1 MRNGLGWTTLVIF
14 VSERHFGVT
23 FRVIFQNL
31 VVHGGPHGSP
41 LGPLWHIVWCFFFET
56 DFLSIFDSISG
67 RAGGMGGRLP
77 SLRICRTWDDL
88 NHAATPAGVRRIN
101 WGLAPAAGPLCDC
114 WYADCWYGW
123 FVEQVNYWYGCWVE
137 QGNCWYGTLPK
148 FWGLILVPWGPAL
161 CTLPHQLVVEGLTG
175 TPKWRPW
182 APGLDLYWFPKDLGS
197 LLGVMF
203 FLFVCF
209 FQVWGDNLWVSVLR
223 CVFVIVFGW
232 ENDTRICG
240 WMYWKHCK
248 YVGVC

>member
-1 MRNGLGWTTLVIF
+1 MPNGLGWTTLVIF

-101 WGLAPAAGPLCDC
+101 
-114 WYADCWYGW
+114 
-123 FVEQVNYWYGCWVE
+123 
-137 QGNCWYGTLPK
+137 
-148 FWGLILVPWGPAL
+148 
-161 CTLPHQLVVEGLTG
+161 
-175 TPKWRPW
+175 
-182 APGLDLYWFPKDLGS
+182 
-197 LLGVMF
+197 
-203 FLFVCF
+203 
-209 FQVWGDNLWVSVLR
+209 
-223 CVFVIVFGW
+223 
-232 ENDTRICG
+232 
-240 WMYWKHCK
+240 
-248 YVGVC
+248 